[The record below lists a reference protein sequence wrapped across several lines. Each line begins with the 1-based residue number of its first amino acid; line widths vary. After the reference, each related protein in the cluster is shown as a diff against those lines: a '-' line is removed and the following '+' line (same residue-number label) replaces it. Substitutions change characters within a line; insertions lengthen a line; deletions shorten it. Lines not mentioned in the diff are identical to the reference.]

1 MAATTSSE
9 HLDLVRSGLCM
20 AAHPLA
26 LDADGRLDEGRQL
39 ALTEYYLGAGVGGLA
54 VAVHTTQFGIR
65 EAGLLRPVL
74 ELAAG
79 RVLAHDR
86 EVALVSGVCGPTA
99 QAAAE
104 AELARDLGYDVGL
117 VSLVGVPGDEDDLV
131 RHVAQVGEVLPV
143 MGFYLQAA
151 AGGRRLPYSFWR
163 RIAELPCVI
172 AVKIAPFD
180 RYATLDV
187 VRAVAD
193 SGRAGDLALYTGN
206 DDHILLDLLTVHRT
220 VRPDGDVVEQAIV
233 GTLLGQ
239 NAVWTRRAVEL
250 FGRARAARLSG
261 EVDADLLTLA
271 AQLTDANAAVF
282 DVANGFAGCIA
293 GVHEVLRRQW
303 LLDDVRLLDPDESLS
318 PGQAAELDRVIAA
331 YPHLV
336 DDVVG

>member
-1 MAATTSSE
+1 MASQE
-9 HLDLVRSGLCM
+9 RLDLVRSGLCM

-26 LDADGRLDEGRQL
+26 LDSRGHVDERRQL
-39 ALTEYYLGAGVGGLA
+39 ALTQYYLDSGVGGLA

-65 EAGLLRPVL
+65 EVGLLRPVL
-74 ELAAG
+74 ELAAD
-79 RVLAHDR
+79 RVRAHDR
-86 EVALVSGVCGPTA
+86 DVALVSGVCGPA
-99 QAAAE
+99 PQAVEEAA
-104 AELARDLGYDVGL
+104 LARDLGYDVGL

-131 RHVAQVGEVLPV
+131 RHIAQVGEVLPV

-163 RIAELPCVI
+163 RIAELPSVV

-193 SGRAGDLALYTGN
+193 SGRAGDVALYTGN

-220 VRPDGDVVEQAIV
+220 VRPDGEVVEQAIV
-233 GTLLGQ
+233 GALLGQ
-239 NAVWTRRAVEL
+239 NAVWTRRAVEM
-250 FGRARAARLSG
+250 FDRAREARLSG
-261 EVDADLLTLA
+261 VVDAYLLTLA

-293 GVHEVLRRQW
+293 GVHEVLRRQG
-303 LLDDVRLLDPDESLS
+303 LLDDVRLLDSDESLS
-318 PGQAAELDRVIAA
+318 PGQAAELDRVIAS

-336 DDVVG
+336 DHLAG